1 MRWVKANIAAFGG
14 DGDNIM
20 IFGQSAGGNSVINHL
35 AQPGQEKTN
44 LLRCHFILE
53 TEHFTKTGS
62 GQT

>member
-44 LLRCHFILE
+44 LLRCQFIL
-53 TEHFTKTGS
+53 
-62 GQT
+62 